1 MLFEK
6 HLIGYGVMKDKE
18 YDIYRIYYLDR
29 NEKDRKRNKRYVVS
43 MVVTFLIGLFLM
55 MVACSLICMHVE
67 GLLGQLLAMIPIPV
81 FAFLMW
87 FVMSK
92 VLTRGYMALLQ
103 KAVYKVPDAHKMFDI
118 EPLSDP
124 AKMDAWYHEGAICF
138 LRQEDRALDLFYNW
152 LKDTGLAKSERVRL
166 YRVTKEQLMM
176 KYIFLEDIGSHRL
189 CEEYLVFPLSESTMP
204 GKKKEVREFM
214 TGSHNYLRMA
224 EWFAYIVNGTRNE
237 KEYGLIHDYKDQ
249 IKDFTEL

>member
-1 MLFEK
+1 MKEK
-6 HLIGYGVMKDKE
+6 E
-18 YDIYRIYYLDR
+18 NDIYRIYYLDR

-43 MVVTFLIGLFLM
+43 MVATFLIGLAVM
-55 MVACSLICMHVE
+55 VVACSLLCMHIP
-67 GLLGQLLAMIPIPV
+67 GMKGQILAMIPIPV
-81 FAFLMW
+81 IAFLMW
-87 FVMSK
+87 VIMSK
-92 VLTRGYMALLQ
+92 VLTRGYAKALQ
-103 KAVYKVPDAHKMFDI
+103 KEVYKIPDAHKMFDI

-124 AKMDAWYHEGAICF
+124 TKMDAWYHEGAICF
-138 LRQEDRALDLFYNW
+138 LREEDRALDLFYNW
-152 LKDTGLAKSERVRL
+152 LKDTGLAKNERVRL

-189 CEEYLVFPLSESTMP
+189 SEEYLVFPLSESTMP

-214 TGSHNYLRMA
+214 TGSHHYLRMA